1 MVRKTFRGL
10 NGCAFIALAT
20 IVVLAAL
27 ALGGPG
33 LAGAVETAPRWAI
46 TVVPSPT
53 NLVPGSPRSEVD
65 RLSIDA
71 TGGTYI
77 LKLQIGGAIYVSK
90 SVAYNAS
97 AAEVEAEID
106 SIAKNVSP
114 AYTVSVSGGPGG
126 TSPYTIEWTGG
137 AAKHSLPGLGLES
150 LQTDSQNLTGASH
163 TATVTTVTRGA
174 SPPQLVIT
182 ATNVGAVA
190 TNGSAVTVTDVLPV
204 GVTATAVKAGDNYKD
219 WEGFYSGM
227 TCGTVPSLSCSYEGT
242 VEPGDSIVMTVTLE
256 VGAGLPAS
264 VENEVTASGGGSVV
278 ASVKTSLQV
287 NENVSPFGV
296 APGSVVV
303 GLSSKQAGSH
313 PNVTTSFALTTSEP
327 GVDVATPKDVLFDL
341 PVGLVGNTV
350 GMPRCSM
357 HGVIEETQIGAKAC
371 PSDSMVGVATLTL
384 DFGYGNSIR
393 YVVPVFNIS
402 PAPGEP
408 AAFAFDALIVPVRLD
423 TGVLSNGSNTVR
435 VTAPDINEA
444 APALATSVTIWG
456 VPADHNGPGPDS
468 SVYDLFFGGSFGGPG
483 TGSRV
488 PLLTNPQQCSEP
500 LSAVMKVDPW
510 VDPGNFVSSEELSL
524 GTMSGCDQLRL
535 SSTFS
540 MVPDTL
546 EAGAPAGY
554 HFDLRVPQNTSPDG
568 LGTPNVKDVS
578 LKLPLGTVVNP
589 SAAWGLKACS
599 NGQFYG
605 SNHPSQE
612 PAAKADCP
620 REAQVGTVAIK
631 TPALEEAL
639 EGQVFLAEP
648 ECSPCS
654 PADAEDGKMVRL
666 FVQAISEGEG
676 GIVIKLEGHAMIDQT
691 TGQITTVFK
700 NNPQLPFD
708 EFKLKLAGG
717 PRAVLANPRSCGLVS
732 SNLDLSAWS
741 SPFTPDI
748 TPSYSFEISQ
758 NCFGPQFNPSF
769 VAGMPNVQAG
779 GFGGFTLAFGRSDN
793 DEYVGQLTTSMPAG
807 LLGKIAG
814 IPLCKEAQAIAGSCD
829 AASQI
834 GTVEALTGPGA
845 NAFLVSGGHVFL
857 TEGYGGA
864 PYGLS
869 IVVPAVAGPYTLS
882 GTNGTGSVVVRA
894 QIFVDQH
901 SAQLTVVSGQLPS
914 MLDGIPLQLKAVNVR
929 IDRPGF
935 TFNPTSCAKK
945 SIVGKLNAVEGLS
958 STVTDS
964 FQVTNCASLVFKP
977 GFRVSTPGK
986 TSRANG
992 AGLDV
997 KLAYPTGSFGKA
1009 ANIRSVKVNLPKQ
1022 LPSRLTTLQKAC
1034 PDSAFN
1040 ANPAS
1045 CPAGSRVGTA
1055 TATTPILSDTLTG
1068 PAFFV
1073 SHGGAK
1079 FPELVIVL
1087 SGDGVTVHLD
1097 GETFISKQGIT
1108 SSTFRSIPD
1117 VPVSTFELN
1126 LPQGSNSALAAN
1138 GNLCTTNLKMPTAFT
1153 AQNGMVIHQT
1163 TPVTTTGC
1171 PKHKT
1176 IKHKKSKKGKK

>member
-1 MVRKTFRGL
+1 MALQASHRWHGRKAGMLASFAVL
-10 NGCAFIALAT
+10 LIALM
-20 IVVLAAL
+20 LAD
-27 ALGGPG
+27 
-33 LAGAVETAPRWAI
+33 GAVAAESPRWAI
-46 TVVPSPT
+46 TVVPTPT
-53 NLVPGSPRSEVD
+53 NIAPETPRSEVD
-65 RLSIDA
+65 QLAVDA
-71 TGGTYI
+71 TGGTYVI
-77 LKLQIGGAIYVSK
+77 KIIGMNK
-90 SVAYNAS
+90 STAPLAYNATALEVQS
-97 AAEVEAEID
+97 ALNAVLSNGATT
-106 SIAKNVSP
+106 
-114 AYTVSVSGGPGG
+114 TVTGGPGG
-126 TSPYTIEWTGG
+126 TAPYMIAWGGSTANHNLKNVGILGVTVQGESLTGG
-137 AAKHSLPGLGLES
+137 
-150 LQTDSQNLTGASH
+150 SH
-163 TATVTTVTRGA
+163 TATITPIVVGRSTPELILTAINVGGAPTDGSTVTL
-174 SPPQLVIT
+174 S
-182 ATNVGAVA
+182 
-190 TNGSAVTVTDVLPV
+190 DVLPA
-204 GVTATAVKAGDNYKD
+204 GFTATEISGEDVYTD
-219 WEGFYSGM
+219 WENFMGLVG
-227 TCGTVPSLSCSYEGT
+227 CTVSPAPSCTYNGSVG
-242 VEPGDSIVMTVTLE
+242 PGDSIVVKIKLSAAGGMPAE
-256 VGAGLPAS
+256 VNDAVKL
-264 VENEVTASGGGSVV
+264 SGGGAPTIEVKRPVTVSDVSKPFGVSPGSVV
-278 ASVKTSLQV
+278 AEMSNQ
-287 NENVSPFGV
+287 
-296 APGSVVV
+296 
-303 GLSSKQAGSH
+303 QAGSH
-313 PNVTTSFALTTSEP
+313 SNVTTSFAFTTKEP
-327 GVDVATPKDVLFDL
+327 YVMSSSPKDVRFDL
-341 PVGLVGNTV
+341 PKGVVGNTV

-357 HGVIEETQIGAKAC
+357 SAVLKESNTPHPCPRDTIVGMATVTIGLAEGSGG
-371 PSDSMVGVATLTL
+371 PFVA
-384 DFGYGNSIR
+384 
-393 YVVPVFNIS
+393 PVYNIA

-408 AAFAFDALIVPVRLD
+408 AAFGFDAILVPARLD
-423 TGVLSNGSNTVR
+423 TTVLSNGDYGVR
-435 VTAPDINEA
+435 VTAPDISQA
-444 APALATSVTIWG
+444 ASVYATTITIWG
-456 VPADHNGPGPDS
+456 VPADHNGEGPDMS
-468 SVYDLFFGGSFGGPG
+468 IYDLFYGGSFGGPSG
-483 TGSRV
+483 GVRV
-488 PLLTNPQQCSEP
+488 PLLTGPQQCSES
-500 LSAVMKVDPW
+500 LGAKLETDTW
-510 VDPGNFVSSEELSL
+510 AEPGNYVSSESVSA
-524 GTMSGCDQLRL
+524 GTPAGCDRLRL
-535 SSTFS
+535 SSSFS

-554 HFDLRVPQNTSPDG
+554 HFDLSVPQSSAPDG
-568 LGTPNVKDVS
+568 LATPNVKDVS

-589 SAAWGLKACS
+589 SAAWGLKACANS
-599 NGQFYG
+599 QFYG
-605 SNHPSQE
+605 PSHPSQT
-612 PAAKADCP
+612 PAAMAHCP
-620 REAQVGTVAIK
+620 RESQVGTVAIK

-648 ECSPCS
+648 ECNPCT
-654 PADAEDGKMVRL
+654 PQDAEDGKMVRL
-666 FVQAISEGEG
+666 FVQAVSEGEG
-676 GIVIKLEGHAMIDQT
+676 GIVVKLEGHAMIDQA

-717 PRAVLANPRSCGLVS
+717 PRAVLANPRSCGSVS

-741 SPFTPDI
+741 SPFTPDV
-748 TPSYSFEISQ
+748 TPSYSFEINQ

-793 DEYVGQLTTSMPAG
+793 DEYVSQLTTSMPAG

-814 IPLCKEAQAIAGSCD
+814 IPLCKEAQAVAGSCGSD
-829 AASQI
+829 SQI

-845 NAFLVSGGHVFL
+845 NPFLVSGGHVYL
-857 TEGYGGA
+857 TDGYGGA

-869 IVVPAVAGPYTLS
+869 IVVPAVAGPYTLA

-958 STVTDS
+958 STATDS

-977 GFRVSTPGK
+977 GFKVSTTGK
-986 TSRANG
+986 TSRAKG

-997 KLAYPTGSFGKA
+997 KLSYPTGSFGKA

-1034 PDSAFN
+1034 PDSVFN
-1040 ANPAS
+1040 QNPAS
-1045 CPAGSRVGTA
+1045 CPAASRVGSA
-1055 TATTPILSDTLTG
+1055 TATTPILADTLTG

-1097 GETFISKQGIT
+1097 GETFISKAGIT
-1108 SSTFRSIPD
+1108 SSTFRSVPD

-1163 TPVTTTGC
+1163 TSVTASGC
-1171 PKHKT
+1171 PKHKAKKT
-1176 IKHKKSKKGKK
+1176 KSKHKSRGGGKTK